1 MFFKNNFQPETNAS
15 LFTSY
20 WIPSLSVCILFRN
33 KMCRFGWYTLKILWY
48 EVFFFFFLNQ
58 RQLCC
63 LHPEL
68 VLEKP
73 KGHLRPQTQLTILR
87 PQVISNILVLWVWGL
102 HWSFRGTLVITRLLW
117 GGVYADYE
125 SYYFIMMS
133 QFLPVIYK

>member
-1 MFFKNNFQPETNAS
+1 MLVYLLHIEYHHYLFAFCLETKCVS
-15 LFTSY
+15 LVG
-20 WIPSLSVCILFRN
+20 IPWKSFDT
-33 KMCRFGWYTLKILWY
+33 RF
-48 EVFFFFFLNQ
+48 FFFFFLNQ